1 MVTIMSINLLTPQDL
16 LILIAHQLQAK
27 RLALNLSQKSLAER
41 ADVSYGVLKKF
52 ERTGKVSLESLLKL
66 ALVLDSLHEFELLF
80 KNDLTAPYVSLDQLI
95 QDKSRKRG
103 RQ

>member
-1 MVTIMSINLLTPQDL
+1 MSIKLLSINDL
-16 LILIAHQLQAK
+16 SSLIAHQLQAK
-27 RLALNLSQKSLAER
+27 RLAANLSQKTLAER
-41 ADVSYGVLKKF
+41 SGVSYGVLKKF
-52 ERTGKVSLESLLKL
+52 ERTGKISLESLLKL

-80 KNDLTAPYVSLDQLI
+80 KHDQVVPYVTLDQLI